1 MKIFKFIN
9 KYIFKYKFQLFI
21 FSSFT
26 LISLIISI
34 AMPYITGNYIDS
46 LIDFRN
52 SRTIINFTMKILFI
66 GIINIVSSFMV
77 SYSYVKIQTKSA
89 IELNFNVLE
98 HIMKM
103 PILHFKNID
112 SAYLNQRVNSDSN
125 TLVSFVVGN
134 FLNIITKFLTLIFVS
149 WISFNINYKLTLMLM
164 PLIPLYLTIYFLFQK
179 PLFKSGYDLKEKQN
193 KFFSKMNEQLH
204 NMKLIKLNSTFE
216 ESQKQLRGSFSVM
229 LDSLL
234 KYTRISY
241 IFSSSDSM
249 TMVVFQIII
258 FFFGGMEIIKGKLTI
273 GQFTII
279 SSYFS
284 MIMGC
289 ISYFLNLGKSYQ
301 DALVSYNRLEEILKK
316 SKEINGKKFMDR
328 IDTIELKNVSFS
340 YDNEKVIINH
350 FNYKFEKGNIYCI
363 VGQNGKGKST
373 LTNLILGLFND
384 YYTGKIYYNSLELKQ
399 LDMYRMRKRII
410 GISEQEPKLIN
421 NTIESNVTYGID
433 IYNYDDI
440 RKLLENLNLSI
451 DKFSKGL
458 DTNINEDSNNI
469 SGGEKLKI
477 SLARTFLKDPD
488 LIILDE
494 PTSALDV
501 DSIEKLKYILN
512 RIKNKKIILIISH
525 NKNILDISDKI
536 VDLNVKVSNVI

>member
-1 MKIFKFIN
+1 
-9 KYIFKYKFQLFI
+9 
-21 FSSFT
+21 
-26 LISLIISI
+26 
-34 AMPYITGNYIDS
+34 
-46 LIDFRN
+46 
-52 SRTIINFTMKILFI
+52 
-66 GIINIVSSFMV
+66 
-77 SYSYVKIQTKSA
+77 
-89 IELNFNVLE
+89 
-98 HIMKM
+98 
-103 PILHFKNID
+103 
-112 SAYLNQRVNSDSN
+112 
-125 TLVSFVVGN
+125 
-134 FLNIITKFLTLIFVS
+134 
-149 WISFNINYKLTLMLM
+149 
-164 PLIPLYLTIYFLFQK
+164 
-179 PLFKSGYDLKEKQN
+179 
-193 KFFSKMNEQLH
+193 
-204 NMKLIKLNSTFE
+204 
-216 ESQKQLRGSFSVM
+216 
-229 LDSLL
+229 
-234 KYTRISY
+234 
-241 IFSSSDSM
+241 
-249 TMVVFQIII
+249 
-258 FFFGGMEIIKGKLTI
+258 
-273 GQFTII
+273 
-279 SSYFS
+279 

-316 SKEINGKKFMDR
+316 SKEINGKEFMDG

-340 YDNEKVIINH
+340 YDNEKVIIDH

-363 VGQNGKGKST
+363 VGQNGNGKST
-373 LTNLILGLFND
+373 LINLILGLFNN
-384 YYTGKIYYNSLELKQ
+384 YYTGEIYYNSLELKQ

-525 NKNILDISDKI
+525 NKNILDISDEI
-536 VDLNVKVSNVI
+536 VDLNVKVSKVI